1 MFPDGHL
8 ELRRI
13 SERPK
18 SPVTSARESA
28 EVGRHLTELQVPAM
42 RGVHASPNY
51 IATAVVLVVPIAG
64 GVRVIA
70 ISIPIRGIAIP
81 ISIRIRVSVVVIVV
95 IIRVAESES
104 EAAAPEIA
112 IMESTTT
119 KFAESTT
126 TAAETT
132 IMECHATTAE
142 AAMEATATKAAAM
155 ETATTEATA
164 MASAH
169 ATSATAM
176 ASASSTTATAT
187 AASQRHR
194 WRNQANRCNGQ

>member
-51 IATAVVLVVPIAG
+51 RATAVVLVVPIAG
-64 GVRVIA
+64 GR
-70 ISIPIRGIAIP
+70 RGIAIP

-142 AAMEATATKAAAM
+142 AAMEAAAAKAAAM
-155 ETATTEATA
+155 ETATTEATTEAAA

-176 ASASSTTATAT
+176 ASASATTAATAT

-194 WRNQANRCNGQ
+194 WRSQANRCNGQ